1 MSGLLYLLPSVV
13 FLILFVVWVWRI
25 HPSLMCESRNRMRL
39 ESLAIT
45 GVVVFG
51 FLFIFG
57 VFLFGPFRYGYR
69 DMGLDTVDVYAP
81 FYIDLINSIKSG
93 QFGLWNHSYGVG
105 ASVLSYQ
112 SWILDP
118 FNLFVVP
125 MGVLFGAEH
134 LSTILVCAQG
144 LKILAAALTFDCL
157 LTRFSSMP
165 LARILGAVSYGFC
178 GFLLLWGQHYWLG
191 GVAPLFAVLLL
202 ALERSMEGKGR
213 TAFLGVVVAVTVSV
227 AWSPYIGFMEL
238 VGAAIYAL
246 FRLIHRAPQGR
257 RFPYIAR
264 WTARLFA
271 PVFIGC
277 LIASVTLVPYAMYL
291 FTETARTSAG
301 GSMASRAVQ
310 FAGEFVP
317 LDWLPALA
325 SRLLGNGLMSCGA
338 PYPEGLISAA
348 PSFAYVNTYE
358 FVSLGFGT
366 LVLVAIFQFFDWLLK
381 DAPKVDRVLCCLAAG
396 LVVLYCCNF
405 FLPGL
410 LNLFVAPKFRSAFIV
425 AVPICIA
432 IALAFEHRVLPC
444 KIARGPFWASVL
456 MSAGIL
462 LWSFFVSVDGRR
474 LAALDL
480 VFLLLFAVCASVA
493 FSRGRLRVRAFALCF
508 LFVGAVMID
517 GLFVTCNRT
526 MCTDVDFPASSV
538 GTSADTEQALAFIRE
553 RDHGFYRVEKTY
565 TDWGL
570 YNDALVQG
578 YAGVASYNSTVDGDV
593 LEFYRQ
599 LWPASLGSA
608 GAVQNFR
615 FDPAGLDLLPQ
626 VGVRYLLSK
635 DDLHASQYAQIASFG
650 VVRVYEAVG
659 ESSLLSARAAVMGEG
674 EVIALPGELERR
686 NALDCA
692 LSVPD
697 EDFAHLSEQST
708 GNANTPAIVS
718 NLRRDGSTIYGDVSL
733 SSDAFV
739 CASVPFTEGWSVRVD
754 GVETETF
761 RANFGFVGFYAESGA
776 HTIEL
781 TYELPG
787 LHLGMI
793 ASLAGVLACA
803 AMLARMGATRR

>member
-13 FLILFVVWVWRI
+13 FLILFAAWVWCI
-25 HPSLMCESRNRMRL
+25 QPSLMCESRNRTRL
-39 ESLAIT
+39 ESLVIT
-45 GVVVFG
+45 GAVVFG

-93 QFGLWNHSYGVG
+93 QFGPWNHSYGMG

-125 MGVLFGAEH
+125 MGLLFGAEH

-144 LKILAAALTFDCL
+144 LKILSAALVFDCL
-157 LTRFSSMP
+157 LTRFSSIP
-165 LARILGAVSYGFC
+165 AARIVGALSYGFC

-191 GVAPLFAVLLL
+191 GVVPLFAVLLL
-202 ALERSMEGKGR
+202 TLERSMERNGR
-213 TAFLGVVVAVTVSV
+213 AAFLGIVVAVAVSV

-246 FRLIHRAPQGR
+246 FRLINRAPEGR
-257 RFPYIAR
+257 RFPYVAR
-264 WTARLFA
+264 WTSRLFA
-271 PVFIGC
+271 PVLMGC

-301 GSMASRAVQ
+301 GSMASRAAQ

-358 FVSLGFGT
+358 FVSLGFGA

-381 DAPKVDRVLCCLAAG
+381 DAPKVDRVLCGLAAG
-396 LVVLYCCNF
+396 IVVLYCCNF

-432 IALAFEHRVLPC
+432 ITLAFEHRVLPC
-444 KIARGPFWASVL
+444 KIARWPFWASVL
-456 MSAGIL
+456 VSAGIL
-462 LWSFFVSVDGRR
+462 LWSFFVTVDGRR
-474 LAALDL
+474 LASLDL
-480 VFLLLFAVCASVA
+480 MLLLLFTICASVA
-493 FSRGRLRVRAFALCF
+493 FSRARFRVWAFALCF

-538 GTSADTEQALAFIRE
+538 GASADTEQALAFIRE

-565 TDWGL
+565 ADWGL

-578 YAGVASYNSTVDGDV
+578 YAGVASYNSTIDGDV

-635 DDLHASQYAQIASFG
+635 DELHTQQYAQIASFG
-650 VVRVYEAVG
+650 SVRVYEAVG
-659 ESSLLSARAAVMGEG
+659 ESSLLSACNAVMNEG
-674 EVIALPGELERR
+674 EVAALPSELERR
-686 NALDCA
+686 NALDSA

-697 EDFAHLSEQST
+697 DDFARLNEQSAGT
-708 GNANTPAIVS
+708 AGAPAIVS
-718 NLRRDGSTIYGDVSL
+718 NLRRDGSTIFGDVSL
-733 SSDAFV
+733 SGDAFV
-739 CASVPFTEGWSVRVD
+739 CATVPFTKGWTVRVD
-754 GVETETF
+754 GVETQTF
-761 RANFGFVGFYAESGA
+761 RANFGFVGFYTESGA
-776 HTIEL
+776 HAIEL
-781 TYELPG
+781 AYEVPG

-793 ASLAGVLACA
+793 ASLAGVLACVA
-803 AMLARMGATRR
+803 VLVRKGATRR